1 METIQTTYYILMVQY
16 NAQEKWQLFHIYED
30 LPSAIYMKKY
40 AEKKQIEN
48 KSKEVYKIFTYILSK
63 NA

>member
-48 KSKEVYKIFTYILSK
+48 KSKDTFY
-63 NA
+63 A

>member
-1 METIQTTYYILMVQY
+1 METIPTTYFILMVQY
-16 NAQEKWQLFHIYED
+16 DAQERWQLFHIHEE

-48 KSKEVYKIFTYILSK
+48 KSKEVYKIFTYKLDE